1 MYVVYHYH
9 RHLLI
14 KHVFLIAPNPI
25 NSDSIE
31 IMIINNNEVTVM
43 WKVGIYINKEN
54 VYSYDP
60 GILNHFSAT

>member
-1 MYVVYHYH
+1 MYL

-14 KHVFLIAPNPI
+14 EHVFLIAPNPI

-31 IMIINNNEVTVM
+31 IMMTNDTEVTVM

-60 GILNHFSAT
+60 GILIHFSAS